1 MQISR
6 DRKSNFAFLG
16 EKSAGM
22 NRHLAQAPEAEG
34 HRMAVAL
41 AFDALRQAVGQLG
54 AILLLQ
60 GGNKGGPDQ
69 ALVALA
75 CLESQ
80 TCKAFGQLRAV
91 TLPRALEGVHRG
103 LLRGAG
109 VIHRCNKSLR
119 KNLVSPLWKAEAVE
133 EALAGLWEA
142 RRALLTASGERCALQ
157 FLALDQACGC
167 SVHGAPESLL

>member
-34 HRMAVAL
+34 YRMAVAL

-91 TLPRALEGVHRG
+91 TLPRAL
-103 LLRGAG
+103 
-109 VIHRCNKSLR
+109 
-119 KNLVSPLWKAEAVE
+119 
-133 EALAGLWEA
+133 
-142 RRALLTASGERCALQ
+142 LTASGERCALQ

>member
-1 MQISR
+1 MQISC

-16 EKSAGM
+16 EKWAGTD
-22 NRHLAQAPEAEG
+22 RHLAQAPEAEG
-34 HRMAVAL
+34 YRMAVAL
-41 AFDALRQAVGQLG
+41 PFDALKRAVGQLV
-54 AILLLQ
+54 AILLRQ
-60 GGNKGGPDQ
+60 GGNKGEPDQ

-75 CLESQ
+75 CVESQ
-80 TCKAFGQLRAV
+80 TCEACGQVARGYAAPS
-91 TLPRALEGVHRG
+91 TGGGSPRVAPGCG
-103 LLRGAG
+103 GDP
-109 VIHRCNKSLR
+109 SLQQVAPKEPR
-119 KNLVSPLWKAEAVE
+119 EPLWKAEAVD